1 MAQRNLR
8 GLAGR
13 YFPLVGILAVALAVR
28 LFRLTWPGIW
38 SDEGFSIFLAR
49 SPLPDLVLGT
59 ANDLHPPLFYLLL
72 KVWLLPGFS
81 EVWGRLFSVLW
92 GMATVVLAY
101 LAGRHFFDPAVG
113 TWAALVLAL
122 SPLHVAYSREI
133 RMYIVLVFLSAL
145 SLYLA
150 WRWAA
155 HPFRGAWA
163 GCIAATLLALYTQ
176 NLALFLLP
184 VENILVVATL
194 VGRRRWGD
202 LGHWVLGQ
210 VLLLLGYLPWLPVT
224 IAQTLFHRAT
234 WVGTARP
241 EQLRDVFPHLL
252 LGEPRLGEEGW
263 WLLAAYLWM
272 AAALVGAGLYL
283 AKRRERWRNGLW
295 STGWF
300 LLLAGMLVGV
310 TTHFPI
316 FQEKQFLMLTV
327 PMALL
332 AGWGL
337 AGLPRAGRVA
347 ALLLFLV
354 LVIPSLVNLYVR
366 HEIADHPPQEA
377 WRELA
382 AYMEAHIQP
391 GDALVINP
399 GAAEPT
405 LNLYLTA
412 PITRAAYP
420 QTYDPRVGNFAG
432 QVATPQRVEAL
443 LRPLAEGHRRIW
455 LVECCLPTFWDPER
469 YLPAWLEAWGRPVD
483 LPAFPG
489 LEVRLYE
496 RKTFP

>member
-1 MAQRNLR
+1 MAQRDFRTLAR
-8 GLAGR
+8 RHLPLAGI
-13 YFPLVGILAVALAVR
+13 LVAALAVR

-49 SPLPDLVLGT
+49 SPLPDLMLGT

-81 EVWGRLFSVLW
+81 EVWVRLFSLLW
-92 GMATVVLAY
+92 GVAAVGLTY
-101 LAGRHFFDPAVG
+101 HIGRRLFRPAVG
-113 TWAALVLAL
+113 DWAALFLAL
-122 SPLHVAYSREI
+122 SPLHTVYSREV

-150 WRWAA
+150 WRWAV

-163 GCIAATLLALYTQ
+163 GCMAATLLALYTQ

-194 VGRRRWGD
+194 VGRRRWGA
-202 LGHWVLGQ
+202 LGHWLLGQ
-210 VLLLLGYLPWLPVT
+210 GLLLLGYLPWLPIT
-224 IAQTLFHRAT
+224 AYQALFHQAA
-234 WVGTARP
+234 WLAPARP
-241 EQLRDVFPHLL
+241 DQLRDVFPHLL
-252 LGEPRLGEEGW
+252 FGEPRLGQETW

-272 AAALVGAGLYL
+272 AAALAGIGLYL
-283 AKRRERWRNGLW
+283 AKHREPWENILW
-295 STGWF
+295 GIGWF
-300 LLLAGMLVGV
+300 LLLAGILVGM

-332 AGWGL
+332 AGWGI
-337 AGLPRAGRVA
+337 AALPRAGRIA
-347 ALLLFLV
+347 ALLLFLI
-354 LVIPSLVNLYVR
+354 LVAPSFLNLYGR

-382 AYMEAHIQP
+382 AYMESHIQP
-391 GDALVINP
+391 GDALVIHP
-399 GAAEPT
+399 GAAAPT
-405 LNLYLTA
+405 LDLYFQV
-412 PITRAAYP
+412 PISRTAYP
-420 QTYDPRVGNFAG
+420 QAYDPRVGNFAG
-432 QVATPQRVEAL
+432 QVATWQRVEAV

-469 YLPAWLEAWGRPVD
+469 YLPAWLESWGRPVD
-483 LPAFPG
+483 LPHFPG
-489 LEVRLYE
+489 LEVRLYA
-496 RKTFP
+496 KVP